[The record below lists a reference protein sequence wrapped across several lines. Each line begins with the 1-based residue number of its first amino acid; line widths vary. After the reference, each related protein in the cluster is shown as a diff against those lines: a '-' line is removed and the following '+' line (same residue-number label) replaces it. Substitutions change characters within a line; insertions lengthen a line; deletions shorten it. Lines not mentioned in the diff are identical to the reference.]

1 MYCRSDEGLTPLH
14 IAAAWGR
21 VEMVY
26 LLLVSGANPELR
38 DINKMSPLDYACEH
52 GFFEIVDLIKLFA
65 VDQIEI
71 LNKDNKPTCS
81 LELGKLLKVN

>member
-1 MYCRSDEGLTPLH
+1 MFFYSFFNRSDEGLTPLH

-52 GFFEIVDLIKLFA
+52 GYFEVVDLIKSFA
-65 VDQIEI
+65 VDQYDV
-71 LNKDNKPTCS
+71 LNKDKPS
-81 LELGKLLKVN
+81 YNLELGE